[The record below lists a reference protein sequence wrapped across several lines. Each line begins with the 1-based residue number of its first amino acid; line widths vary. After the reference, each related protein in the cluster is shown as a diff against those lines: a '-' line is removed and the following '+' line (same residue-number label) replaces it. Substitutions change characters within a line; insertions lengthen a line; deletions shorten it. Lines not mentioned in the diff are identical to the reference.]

1 MAIFNRCTYINKEL
15 KIKQQIEKEI
25 NIQINTYKANQN
37 RIVSDYRN
45 EQKTFKEYNGRQV
58 LELLQNADDEESS
71 EVLIKLDTKK
81 QVLEISN
88 KGQNCKAFSLG
99 GIQSLMLSDYS
110 PKKRDTNR
118 KTYIG
123 NKGLGFRSIVNW
135 SEQITIL
142 TNNLQVDFSY
152 KISQEVYKKYMNNDI
167 SKIAFLSLPKVE
179 HKPSSHWTTSII
191 IKYKDKFL
199 NDIQK
204 QLDDIKDEVLLFV
217 NHLEKLTIEI
227 DNNKKIIERIKE
239 NNQIYLNNTMWTIF
253 EYAGDTLLPKEDE
266 NEEIEHFDLKIAV
279 KDEFNV
285 DEKYLLYSFFP
296 TEININFPF
305 IIHGTFELDSSRN
318 NININEKNKY
328 ILEKLVDFIV
338 ETAKKL
344 TQNSINYQA
353 LEFLTHNS
361 SNQRLKNLEFYDKI
375 DKKINKLAIF
385 PCLDNTYKTKDEVV
399 FISDDFS
406 DFIEKN
412 NFQNF
417 FSNMLISSKNSFIDL
432 DDYYISDEINLSLID
447 KVSRKIDNID
457 ARVEFVYL
465 INIFFSNKDYSFEIL
480 IDENEEVI
488 LKTEEI
494 YTPKFE
500 NMNNLV
506 LPSFLE
512 GKIKFLHK
520 IFGQK
525 LLEKF
530 KIKDKK
536 SYRELANKVSDI
548 VNIKEYETA
557 TILERIIA
565 ETKKINTFEAVKEM
579 TEILYKNFKIKEI
592 QIETKQI
599 PCISKTK
606 EIKNAKDLFLSKSY
620 PSGKL
625 TEFLFEDIFE
635 DNQFLIS
642 KDYFDFQENELE
654 EVERFFEWLGVNKYT
669 KFEKVSYSWHDN
681 YDKYLFEITKQPDN
695 YSKLSFEMQKIAY
708 LEQIKDINIEKFI
721 IWCLKDNNIQAE
733 LSKNYQVK
741 YIKSG
746 GYVEHYLTG
755 NAPSYILYQL
765 YKTNI
770 FKDYLITN
778 EKLGKLVNNF
788 NIDFENEE
796 FKRHNIKKADI
807 QSLILKLGAV
817 EKFEEMS
824 IERIR
829 QILNALEVKS
839 PDGKQ
844 TQTIYKAVRNHQHSL
859 NDKSIKLCAKK
870 NNQLDYYNNN
880 QNKVYYVNTTKLPK
894 RILNNIPIINI
905 PPRLGKV
912 IEFFGIEDVKDIEIK
927 IMQYQENKNLTKQFN
942 DFFMQIRPFIL
953 VYRFESLKD
962 IQTKESQLNNLK
974 KSKIFLCDKV
984 VYDMN
989 EVEYTL
995 ENNDYIKSKN
1005 EEYFIKINNE
1015 HFDDIRRTLDF
1026 RETFADIIGS
1036 IFNIANIK
1044 GYDRLI
1050 SDKVVE
1056 SEEIIKREHGHEAL
1070 QEAREYLNIAD
1081 EFFTFWRT
1089 IYKLQGKTFNDKYK
1103 VENISNI
1110 KQELKLTTSID
1121 TLDYKNINSIDN
1133 CKILQKLFEELN
1145 ISIENFNKEVL
1156 YMKIDFTKFHQK
1168 NLEDCFYDNNPTFEK
1183 VLYQWCL
1190 SNNKKSVFIDFK
1202 GKYENADKEAKNIL
1216 SIDYQNVVEQFV
1228 RDNFGFS
1235 LEDKQTTISFN
1246 KIYDEHLL
1254 KFEIEELTNSEKS
1267 LLYFKDGFQQLNTI
1281 LQEREKQEKDKQHQ
1295 AEDKK
1300 DYASPKQ
1307 DNNSSIESRQA
1318 PKINKYNG
1326 YGSAH
1331 NPKED
1336 KQKKEKGNKA
1346 EQCVFNKL
1354 VEDYGENNV
1363 KWISKESDN
1372 KHYDIRYKNKTNE
1385 WIYVEVKIFS
1395 NNMFYITKDEKKL
1408 ADEEKESYEIFLLEL
1423 SKDKRCENSCIRK
1436 IIKYSE
1442 LEKLEF
1448 IPNKYEV
1455 YYTIKAQQ
1463 NIGTQ

>member
-1 MAIFNRCTYINKEL
+1 MYQLIEEKIQKQINVYREDESR
-15 KIKQQIEKEI
+15 ISSDYEKE
-25 NIQINTYKANQN
+25 Q
-37 RIVSDYRN
+37 
-45 EQKTFKEYNGRQV
+45 ETFKEYNGRQV
-58 LELLQNADDEESS
+58 LELLQNADDEKSS
-71 EVLIKLDTKK
+71 EVFIKLDTQK
-81 QVLEISN
+81 QILEISN
-88 KGQNCKAFSLG
+88 KGQHCKAFSIG
-99 GIQSLMLSDYS
+99 GIYSLMVSNDS
-110 PKKRDTNR
+110 PKKKDMNR

-135 SEQITIL
+135 SKQITIL
-142 TNNLQVDFSY
+142 SNNIQIDFSY
-152 KISQEVYKKYMNNDI
+152 QIAKKVYKKYINNDV
-167 SKIAFLSLPKVE
+167 SKIAFLSLPKIE
-179 HKPSSHWTTSII
+179 NKQSNNWTTNII

-199 NDIQK
+199 NDIRK

-227 DNNKKIIERIKE
+227 DNNKKTIERIKE
-239 NNQIYLNNTMWTIF
+239 NNQIYLNNTIWTIF
-253 EYAGDTLLPKEDE
+253 EYTGDTLLPKEDE

-279 KDEFNV
+279 KDEFNA

-296 TEININFPF
+296 TEINIDFPF
-305 IIHGTFELDSSRN
+305 VIHGTFELEGSRN
-318 NININEKNKY
+318 NITISNKNKY
-328 ILEKLVDFIV
+328 ILEKLVNFIV

-344 TQNSINYQA
+344 AQNHINYQA
-353 LEFLTHNS
+353 LEFLTHDS
-361 SNQRLKNLEFYDKI
+361 SNQRLKNLDFYDQIDEKI
-375 DKKINKLAIF
+375 EKLAIF
-385 PCLDNTYKTKDEVV
+385 PCLDNTYKAKDKVV
-399 FISDDFS
+399 FISNDFS
-406 DFIEKN
+406 EFIAKN
-412 NFQNF
+412 NFQYLF
-417 FSNMLISSKNSFIDL
+417 PNMLISSKNSFIDL
-432 DDYYISDEINLSLID
+432 DNYYISDEIDLSLID

-457 ARVEFVYL
+457 VRVEFVYL
-465 INIFFSNKDYSFEIL
+465 IDVFFSNKDYSFEIL

-500 NMNNLV
+500 NMGNLI

-512 GKIKFLHK
+512 GQIKFLNRN
-520 IFGQK
+520 FGQK

-536 SYRELANKVSDI
+536 SYRELANKLSDI
-548 VNIKEYETA
+548 VNVKEYETA
-557 TILERIIA
+557 TVLERIIA
-565 ETKKINTFEAVKEM
+565 EAKKINTLEAIKEM
-579 TEILYKNFKIKEI
+579 IEVLYKNFKIKEI
-592 QIETKQI
+592 QIETQQI
-599 PCISKTK
+599 PCITKIK

-625 TEFLFEDIFE
+625 TEFLFSDTY
-635 DNQFLIS
+635 DNNQFLIDNS
-642 KDYFDFQENELE
+642 FFNFQDSELE
-654 EVERFFEWLGVNKYT
+654 EVERFFVEWLGVNKYT
-669 KFEKVSYSWHDN
+669 KFEKVSYSWNDN
-681 YDKYLFEITKQPDN
+681 YDKFLYKIMQKPDS

-708 LEQIKDINIEKFI
+708 LEQIKNIEIEKFI
-721 IWCLKDNNIQAE
+721 IWILKDNNIQAE
-733 LSKNYQVK
+733 LSKNYQIK

-746 GYVEHYLTG
+746 GYIEHYLTS

-765 YKTNI
+765 YQINI

-778 EKLGKLVNNF
+778 EKLSNLVDDF

-796 FKRHNIKKADI
+796 FKKYNIKRADT

-817 EKFEEMS
+817 EKFEEMT

-829 QILNALEVKS
+829 QILKELEAKS

-844 TQTIYKAVRNHQHSL
+844 TQTIYKAVRNHKQSL
-859 NDKSIKLCAKK
+859 NDISIKLCAKK
-870 NNQLDYYNNN
+870 DGKLNYYE
-880 QNKVYYVNTTKLPK
+880 QDKVYYVNTSKLPK

-912 IEFFGIEDVKDIEIK
+912 VEFFGIKDVKDIEIK

-953 VYRFESLKD
+953 LYRFERLKD
-962 IQTKESQLNNLK
+962 IQTRETELSKLK

-984 VYDMN
+984 KYSTN
-989 EVEYTL
+989 EMEYTL

-1005 EEYFIKINNE
+1005 GEYFIKINNE
-1015 HFDDIRRTLDF
+1015 PFDDIRRTLDF

-1050 SDKVVE
+1050 SDEVIE
-1056 SEEIIKREHGHEAL
+1056 SEEIIKREHGYEAL

-1089 IYKLQGKTFNDKYK
+1089 IYKLQSKTFNDKYK
-1103 VENISNI
+1103 VKNINDI
-1110 KQELKLTTSID
+1110 KQEFNINTNIN

-1133 CKILQKLFEELN
+1133 YKILQKLFEEIN
-1145 ISIENFNKEVL
+1145 ISIENFNEEML
-1156 YMKIDFTKFHQK
+1156 YMKIDSTKFHQK
-1168 NLEDCFYDNNPTFEK
+1168 NLEDCFYDNNPIFEK
-1183 VLYQWCL
+1183 VLYQWSL
-1190 SNNKKSVFIDFK
+1190 DNNTESEFIDLK
-1202 GKYENADKEAKNIL
+1202 GKYENADKKANNIL
-1216 SIDYQNVVEQFV
+1216 SIDYQNVVEEFV
-1228 RDNFGFS
+1228 RDNFNFS
-1235 LEDKQTTISFN
+1235 LEDKQATIDFN
-1246 KIYDEHLL
+1246 KIYDENLL
-1254 KFEIEELTNSEKS
+1254 NFEVEELTNSEKS
-1267 LLYFKDGFQQLNTI
+1267 LLYFEDGFQKLNTI
-1281 LQEREKQEKDKQHQ
+1281 LQGREKRDKEQRHQVKDNTI
-1295 AEDKK
+1295 
-1300 DYASPKQ
+1300 PKQ
-1307 DNNSSIESRQA
+1307 DNDCAIESIL
-1318 PKINKYNG
+1318 PSEKNKHNG

-1331 NPKED
+1331 NPKKD
-1336 KQKKEKGNKA
+1336 KQQKEKGNKA

-1354 VEDYGENNV
+1354 VEEYGENNV

-1372 KHYDIRYKNKTNE
+1372 KHYDIRYKNKSNK

-1442 LEKLEF
+1442 FEKLEF

-1455 YYTIKAQQ
+1455 YETTAQ
-1463 NIGTQ
+1463 